1 MTIIPKLSINL
12 PLHSW
17 EIFVGDMVL
26 PCDDKELWTLN
37 EIYFENVHGNLKETK
52 RFNMS

>member
-1 MTIIPKLSINL
+1 MIPKLLINL

-26 PCDDKELWTLN
+26 PCDDKELWTLI
-37 EIYFENVHGNLKETK
+37 EIYFENVHENLRETK
-52 RFNMS
+52 TFKMF